1 MDIRLHKCL
10 SVGAAMH
17 DRKFQQ
23 ILPNV
28 NLRNKG
34 MIPAVPLGGH
44 FKYLSKIFDFK
55 SLNSV
60 SKKKFEVK
68 LEKILEKL
76 SSLKIRSQTKL
87 KIFSTYV
94 PSQFNFELKIDN
106 FTDSFLSGVV
116 DRLCTKHIREWLE
129 FPPSSCITEWASSP
143 ITFCGLGIP
152 HFYTESS

>member
-1 MDIRLHKCL
+1 
-10 SVGAAMH
+10 MH

-44 FKYLSKIFDFK
+44 FKYLGKIFDFK

-60 SKKKFEVK
+60 SKKEFEVK

-94 PSQFNFELKIDN
+94 SSQFNFELKIYN
-106 FTDSFLSGVV
+106 FTDSFLSGSLTDYVQS
-116 DRLCTKHIREWLE
+116 TIEN
-129 FPPSSCITEWASSP
+129 
-143 ITFCGLGIP
+143 GLSFRPTPVLLSGSARP
-152 HFYTESS
+152 YVSVG